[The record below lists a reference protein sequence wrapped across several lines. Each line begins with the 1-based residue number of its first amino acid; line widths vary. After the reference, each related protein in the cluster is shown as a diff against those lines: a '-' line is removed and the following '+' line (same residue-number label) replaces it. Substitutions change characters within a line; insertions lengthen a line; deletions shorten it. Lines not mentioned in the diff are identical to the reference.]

1 VLPGIDLIILARGGG
16 SKEDL
21 GAFNDEALARTIAK
35 SPVPVVSAVGHEI
48 DFTIA
53 DLVAD
58 VRAATPSNAAEIVVR
73 EKAELLEGIAEL
85 KAKIAFALL
94 NRVEFHAREIDQ
106 MQSDMARLFQIKLDN
121 AAAEMGALAGKL
133 DALSPLKVLDRG
145 YSITY
150 KIPSMKTVRDS
161 KQLKRGDNVLIAFAK
176 GKAKCSVT
184 ESED

>member
-1 VLPGIDLIILARGGG
+1 
-16 SKEDL
+16 
-21 GAFNDEALARTIAK
+21 
-35 SPVPVVSAVGHEI
+35 
-48 DFTIA
+48 
-53 DLVAD
+53 
-58 VRAATPSNAAEIVVR
+58 
-73 EKAELLEGIAEL
+73 
-85 KAKIAFALL
+85 
-94 NRVEFHAREIDQ
+94 
-106 MQSDMARLFQIKLDN
+106 
-121 AAAEMGALAGKL
+121 MGALAGKL